1 MGTNMNMTLFLLILT
16 IHVMPLTAAQL
27 DVFALPQAPRYAA
40 KPTVPPEYKKYFEL
54 EDHARGLVESVIGPR
69 PGGFFPPKSYE
80 IGRPA
85 RDNSE
90 NNNAPL
96 NEVERSLEQFL
107 SAPSGFSQQ
116 LPPGFNQGF
125 SVANSGSPIAS
136 FSNVRKHPAMQPKGI
151 IDDEIEGSGDHAHSS
166 IRGIPN
172 VFPDLARP
180 PVELMRPPLRQIA
193 TEQMAAIPKID
204 SQPEVPDGGFGP
216 NEIEIRR
223 ASLSDKESNDE
234 GIESEEYGALTD
246 DSSSSGGLIGTIIS
260 LIGLSNK
267 KSKLEPDTRSL
278 TKAVGNLIG
287 GENSP
292 IPAKNVIADVLY
304 KALTSGSIQTNG
316 SNENPDAKSLTL
328 TPAQQAVIGENLE
341 MIQNLI
347 TQPSSPLCNP
357 KPVPIEEFDVD
368 AFMGQWYQVMYSPP
382 LATGPCSMVAYK
394 KLADVNDGGVG
405 TIFEVFEYTTD
416 GTPYVKP
423 RISSGYAIVKQA
435 GELIYRT
442 TSYQDDVSVHIIH
455 AGPLNEAGQ
464 YSFTI
469 LSTNCNYP
477 LYVFA
482 RDPVVYKQRYETT
495 VNQILEQKGLI
506 NGFSRLLNIVAPV
519 DNSVCTFPPSLFNV
533 HA

>member
-1 MGTNMNMTLFLLILT
+1 MDVTHFLLILT
-16 IHVMPLTAAQL
+16 IRVMPLTAAQL

-80 IGRPA
+80 IGRPV
-85 RDNSE
+85 RISSE
-90 NNNAPL
+90 NNNAAL

-107 SAPSGFSQQ
+107 SAPSGFPQQ

-136 FSNVRKHPAMQPKGI
+136 FSNIRKHPGMQPRGI
-151 IDDEIEGSGDHAHSS
+151 VDEEIEGSGDNVHSS

-172 VFPDLARP
+172 VYPDLARP
-180 PVELMRPPLRQIA
+180 PVELIRPHLRQI
-193 TEQMAAIPKID
+193 TTKQIPTIPKIE

-216 NEIEIRR
+216 NENVIRR
-223 ASLSDKESNDE
+223 TSFSKESDDE
-234 GIESEEYGALTD
+234 SSENEEYGTLKD
-246 DSSSSGGLIGTIIS
+246 DSSSSGGLIGTIIN
-260 LIGLSNK
+260 LIGLNSK
-267 KSKLEPDTRSL
+267 KNKLESDTRSL

-292 IPAKNVIADVLY
+292 IPAKNMIADVLY
-304 KALTSGSIQTNG
+304 KALAGGSIQTNG
-316 SNENPDAKSLTL
+316 SDENPDSKSALTL

-357 KPVPIEEFDVD
+357 KPIPIEEFDVD

-423 RISSGYAIVKQA
+423 RISSGYAVVKQA

-442 TSYQDDVSVHIIH
+442 TSYQDDVNVHIIH
-455 AGPLNEAGQ
+455 VGPLNEAGQ

-482 RDPVVYKQRYETT
+482 RDPVIYKQRYETI

-519 DNSVCTFPPSLFNV
+519 DNSVCTFPPSLFNI
-533 HA
+533 HG

>member
-1 MGTNMNMTLFLLILT
+1 MDVIHFLLILA
-16 IHVMPLTAAQL
+16 IRVMPLTAAQL

-80 IGRPA
+80 IGRPT
-85 RDNSE
+85 RFNIDNS
-90 NNNAPL
+90 NATL

-107 SAPSGFSQQ
+107 NAPSGFPQQ
-116 LPPGFNQGF
+116 LPPGFGQGF
-125 SVANSGSPIAS
+125 SLANSGSPIAS
-136 FSNVRKHPAMQPKGI
+136 FTNIRKHPGMQPRTMAEE
-151 IDDEIEGSGDHAHSS
+151 EIEGSGDNVHSS

-172 VFPDLARP
+172 VYPDLARP
-180 PVELMRPPLRQIA
+180 PVELIRPHLRQVA
-193 TEQMAAIPKID
+193 AEKMPAIPKIQ

-216 NEIEIRR
+216 NENMFRR
-223 ASLSDKESNDE
+223 TSNKESDDE
-234 GIESEEYGALTD
+234 GVENGEYGGLTD
-246 DSSSSGGLIGTIIS
+246 DSPSSGGLIGTIIN
-260 LIGLSNK
+260 LIGLNSK
-267 KSKLEPDTRSL
+267 KNKLEQPDTRSL
-278 TKAVGNLIG
+278 TKAFGNLIG
-287 GENSP
+287 SENSP

-304 KALTSGSIQTNG
+304 KALTGGSVQTNE
-316 SNENPDAKSLTL
+316 SDENPDSKLTSLTL

-357 KPVPIEEFDVD
+357 KPIPIEKFDVD

-394 KLADVNDGGVG
+394 KLADVNNGGVG

-442 TSYQDDVSVHIIH
+442 TSYQDDVNVHIIH

-464 YSFTI
+464 YTFTI

-519 DNSVCTFPPSLFNV
+519 DNSVCTFPPSLFNIRE
-533 HA
+533 

>member
-1 MGTNMNMTLFLLILT
+1 MDVTHFLLILAV
-16 IHVMPLTAAQL
+16 HVMPLIAAQL

-54 EDHARGLVESVIGPR
+54 EDHARGLVETVIGPR

-80 IGRPA
+80 IGRPV
-85 RDNSE
+85 RDSSD
-90 NNNAPL
+90 NNNGAL

-107 SAPSGFSQQ
+107 SAPSEFSQQ

-136 FSNVRKHPAMQPKGI
+136 FSNLRKHPGI
-151 IDDEIEGSGDHAHSS
+151 QARGTTDEEIEGSGDNVHSS

-180 PVELMRPPLRQIA
+180 PVELIRPHLRQIA
-193 TEQMAAIPKID
+193 AEQMPVLPKIE

-216 NEIEIRR
+216 NENEIRR
-223 ASLSDKESNDE
+223 ASLSNKENNDE
-234 GIESEEYGALTD
+234 GVDSDEYGALTD
-246 DSSSSGGLIGTIIS
+246 DSSSSGGLIGTIIN
-260 LIGLSNK
+260 LIGLNGKNNK
-267 KSKLEPDTRSL
+267 FEPDTKSL

-287 GENSP
+287 GDHSP
-292 IPAKNVIADVLY
+292 IPAKNMIADVLY
-304 KALTSGSIQTNG
+304 KALTSGSIQTNESTENTG
-316 SNENPDAKSLTL
+316 SKSTSLTL

-442 TSYQDDVSVHIIH
+442 TSYQDDVNVHIIH

-482 RDPVVYKQRYETT
+482 RDPIVYKQRYETT

-519 DNSVCTFPPSLFNV
+519 DNSVCTFPPSLFNI
-533 HA
+533 HG

>member
-1 MGTNMNMTLFLLILT
+1 MDVTHLLLILT
-16 IHVMPLTAAQL
+16 IHAMPLTAAQL

-80 IGRPA
+80 IGRPVRA
-85 RDNSE
+85 NPEAS
-90 NNNAPL
+90 NTAL

-107 SAPSGFSQQ
+107 SAPTGFSQ

-125 SVANSGSPIAS
+125 SVANGGNPVAS
-136 FSNVRKHPAMQPKGI
+136 FSNIRKHPRLKPTAST
-151 IDDEIEGSGDHAHSS
+151 DDEVEGSGDDTHSS
-166 IRGIPN
+166 IRGIPK
-172 VFPDLARP
+172 VYPDLAKP
-180 PVELMRPPLRQIA
+180 PVELIRPHLRPVA
-193 TEQMAAIPKID
+193 AEQVPMIPKFE
-204 SQPEVPDGGFGP
+204 SRPEVPDGGFGP
-216 NEIEIRR
+216 NQNDVRR
-223 ASLSDKESNDE
+223 APPTVKENIDDGTESD
-234 GIESEEYGALTD
+234 EYGALTD
-246 DSSSSGGLIGTIIS
+246 DSSSSSSGGLIGTIIN
-260 LIGLSNK
+260 LIGLNNK
-267 KSKLEPDTRSL
+267 RGKLEPDTRGL
-278 TKAVGNLIG
+278 TKAVGSLIG

-292 IPAKNVIADVLY
+292 IPAKNMISDVLY
-304 KALTSGSIQTNG
+304 KALTSGSIQSNG
-316 SNENPDAKSLTL
+316 SDENAANKSTSLTL
-328 TPAQQAVIGENLE
+328 TPAQQAAIGENLE

-357 KPVPIEEFDVD
+357 KPVPVEEFDVD

-394 KLADVNDGGVG
+394 KLADVNNGGVG

-442 TSYQDDVSVHIIH
+442 TSNQDDVNVHIIH
-455 AGPLNEAGQ
+455 AGPLNEANQ

-482 RDPVVYKQRYETT
+482 RDPVIYKQRYEAM
-495 VNQILEQKGLI
+495 VNHILEQKGLI

-519 DNSVCTFPPSLFNV
+519 DNSVCTFPPSLFDV
-533 HA
+533 HG